1 VALITLGA
9 TKVDHMVAD
18 AAARCART
26 PVQTALKAITL
37 AADEHALLGLA
48 AGIWLASRAGNSKL
62 RQKTDYLTLNVI
74 VSAIVP
80 HLLKRLVDQRRPD
93 RLVHGARHGIPKS
106 GNADDAFPSGH
117 ALHIG
122 ALAAAVS
129 RTFPRS
135 AGLAWIAGSVVAA
148 TRVLLLAHWLTDVL
162 AGLAAGAALEHLLAA
177 LWPPRK

>member
-1 VALITLGA
+1 MALIRLGA
-9 TKVDHMVAD
+9 TKLDHMIAD
-18 AAARCART
+18 AAARRART
-26 PVQTALKAITL
+26 PVQTVLKAITL

-48 AGIWLASRAGNSKL
+48 AGLWFASRASERKL
-62 RQKTDYLTLNVI
+62 RRKADYLALNVI
-74 VSAIVP
+74 VSAVVP

-106 GNADDAFPSGH
+106 GNAYDAFPSGH

-122 ALAAAVS
+122 TLAAAVS
-129 RTFPRS
+129 RTFPRW
-135 AGLAWIAGSVVAA
+135 AGLAWTVGSVVAA

-177 LWPPRK
+177 LWPSRK

>member
-9 TKVDHMVAD
+9 TKLDHMIAD
-18 AAARCART
+18 AAARRART

-37 AADEHALLGLA
+37 VADEHVLLGLA
-48 AGIWLASRAGNSKL
+48 AGIWLASRAGDSKL
-62 RQKTDYLTLNVI
+62 RRKADYLTLNVM
-74 VSAIVP
+74 VSAVVP

-117 ALHIG
+117 ALHMG

-129 RTFPRS
+129 RMFPKS
-135 AGLAWIAGSVVAA
+135 KGLAWTAGSLVAA
-148 TRVLLLAHWLTDVL
+148 TRILLLAHWLTDVL
-162 AGLAAGAALEHLLAA
+162 AGLAAGAALEHLLFAR
-177 LWPPRK
+177 WPRGE